1 MKDVEKTVR
10 RSRKFVVLIFVATVS
25 AYFLWFY
32 FIQKQGLSADASVW
46 GAFGDFVGGI
56 LNPLIA
62 YSAFYWLTVSVLI
75 QKQELS
81 DTKQA
86 LVQSSLAQ
94 KEQVEFSKIAAKVD
108 VLKLR
113 LSKVNMQLGAH
124 IDYRNHLLS
133 NGLQNSNITLV
144 FNLDGNTVN
153 PKREFASCN
162 ERIEAL
168 AKQQDVLID
177 KIQELTDKQDI

>member
-1 MKDVEKTVR
+1 V
-10 RSRKFVVLIFVATVS
+10 TVS
-25 AYFLWFY
+25 AYLLWFY

-86 LVQSSLAQ
+86 LIESSLAQ
-94 KEQVEFSKIAAKVD
+94 KEQVEFARIAAKVD

-113 LSKVNMQLGAH
+113 LNKINMQLSAQT
-124 IDYRNHLLS
+124 DYRNHLLS
-133 NGLQNSNITLV
+133 NGLQNSSVKVV
-144 FNLDGNTVN
+144 FNLDGDAVN
-153 PKREFASCN
+153 PKNEFKPCN
-162 ERIEAL
+162 ERIESL
-168 AKQQDVLID
+168 AKQQDILINE
-177 KIQELTDKQDI
+177 IQKLTDIQDI